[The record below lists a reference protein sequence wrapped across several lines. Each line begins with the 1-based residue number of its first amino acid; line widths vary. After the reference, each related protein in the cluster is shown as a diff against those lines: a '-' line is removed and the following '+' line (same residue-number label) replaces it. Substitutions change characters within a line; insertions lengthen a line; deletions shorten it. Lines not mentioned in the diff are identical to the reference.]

1 MKHVGKLEKVKL
13 TGNKKI
19 KRMNY
24 HRVLIVDT
32 DGELRTIALM
42 PLELRKAR
50 KRASNY
56 SILKIKTKWYHR
68 LYAYLC
74 YKFG

>member
-1 MKHVGKLEKVKL
+1 MKFIGKLEKVRFK
-13 TGNKKI
+13 NKKI
-19 KRMNY
+19 RKMNY
-24 HRVLIVDT
+24 HRVLIIDVD
-32 DGELRTIALM
+32 GSLRTIALM

-50 KRASNY
+50 KRANEDTPMH
-56 SILKIKTKWYHR
+56 IKIKWYHR